1 MSAQHTLAPCFRLSQ
16 VYRQNGF
23 SAPRIVAYARG
34 EPSPKPLPCPS
45 LVRCGRGDGARYNY
59 KAIRMELCIACT
71 QCRSTM
77 LTVATSTMTSKVIK
91 RKGRAP
97 LLRPFSSNK
106 ARKTISF
113 LSTLFKYWNT
123 VLTVKHRRR
132 NISSPF
138 ACYLPLM
145 TGNQTKT
152 AATRCEKTKKQ
163 RQKSS
168 FHDHIDNVIKIRI
181 NDVLTYV
188 YPVTSSR
195 IGHTP
200 YRSRPARK
208 GQTT

>member
-1 MSAQHTLAPCFRLSQ
+1 MSDQHTLAPCFRLSH

-34 EPSPKPLPCPS
+34 EPSPKPLPYPS
-45 LVRCGRGDGARYNY
+45 LVRCGRGDG
-59 KAIRMELCIACT
+59 AIRMELCIACT

-77 LTVATSTMTSKVIK
+77 LTVATSTITSKVIK

-106 ARKTISF
+106 ARKTISS

-123 VLTVKHRRR
+123 VLMVKHRRR

-138 ACYLPLM
+138 AYYLPLM
-145 TGNQTKT
+145 TDNQTKT

-163 RQKSS
+163 RQ
-168 FHDHIDNVIKIRI
+168 R
-181 NDVLTYV
+181 
-188 YPVTSSR
+188 R
-195 IGHTP
+195 
-200 YRSRPARK
+200 RRRP
-208 GQTT
+208 GTTCAEKDA